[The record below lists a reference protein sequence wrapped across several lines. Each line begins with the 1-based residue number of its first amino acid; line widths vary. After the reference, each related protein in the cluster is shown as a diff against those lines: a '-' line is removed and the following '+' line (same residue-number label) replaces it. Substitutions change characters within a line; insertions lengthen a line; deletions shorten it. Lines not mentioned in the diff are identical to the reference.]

1 MKKFLALLLV
11 LVMAL
16 GLVACSV
23 EQANNGGSNTT
34 NNTQN
39 DTTNNTTDDTTG
51 DTTGEA
57 VEISLWTYPIGDWGK
72 PEVVSEIIAKFNE
85 KYPNITV
92 THQLLD
98 YSNGD
103 AQVNTAMEGGTVG
116 DIIME
121 GPERL
126 VSNWGANGKMVDLS
140 DMWTDEMK
148 ADMASA
154 SIEKACQWTD
164 GAYYEYPL
172 CMTTHC
178 MAINYEAFEA
188 AGALQY
194 IDEETRTWTTDDFV
208 KACEALRDAGYS
220 VPGIVYCGGT
230 GGDQGTRA
238 LVRNLYSA
246 DFTDAE
252 HTKYTM
258 NSENGIKGLQLLID
272 MVNDKSMT
280 YDAGIVAS
288 DELTLFANGTSCMS
302 LCWNASNWANY
313 ASQTNFT
320 PFAMTFPS
328 DDGQPELDGG
338 IWGFGIVD
346 KGDQAKIDAAKT
358 FIDFVCNDESQ
369 ASDSVYATG
378 FFPVSSSLGDIY
390 AGTEKEGYSEFMMF
404 MPYLGDYYNV
414 TPKWAEQR
422 TAWFEML
429 QAAFSSGDAASALA
443 EYDTKANG

>member
-272 MVNDKSMT
+272 MVNNKSMT

-378 FFPVSSSLGDIY
+378 FFPVRSSLGDIY

>member
-23 EQANNGGSNTT
+23 EQTNNGGNNTA

-39 DTTNNTTDDTTG
+39 DTEDTG
-51 DTTGEA
+51 DTSGEA
-57 VEISLWTYPIGDWGK
+57 VEIALWTYPIGDWGK

-258 NSENGIKGLQLLID
+258 NSETGIKGLQLLID
-272 MVNDKSMT
+272 MVDNKSMT

-288 DELTLFANGTSCMS
+288 DELSLFANGTSCMS

-378 FFPVSSSLGDIY
+378 FFPVRSSLGDIY

-414 TPKWAEQR
+414 TPKWTEQR

-443 EYDTKANG
+443 EYDAKANG

>member
-1 MKKFLALLLV
+1 MKRLFCLALALLLC
-11 LVMAL
+11 LSL
-16 GLVACSV
+16 FGCHGQR
-23 EQANNGGSNTT
+23 EQAAFTVPSAEGSLEESYEITFWAK
-34 NNTQN
+34 N
-39 DTTNNTTDDTTG
+39 DTNMRQTDIYRRAIEEFQD
-51 DTTGEA
+51 
-57 VEISLWTYPIGDWGK
+57 L
-72 PEVVSEIIAKFNE
+72 
-85 KYPNITV
+85 YPNITV

-164 GAYYEYPL
+164 GAFYEYPL

-194 IDEETRTWTTDDFV
+194 IDEENRTWTTDDFQ
-208 KACEALRDAGYS
+208 AAMQALKDSGAAP
-220 VPGIVYCGGT
+220 VNGIVYCGGT

-258 NSENGIKGLQLLID
+258 NSETGIKGLQLLID
-272 MVNDKSMT
+272 MVDNKSMT

-288 DELTLFANGTSCMS
+288 DELSLFANGTSCMS
-302 LCWNASNWANY
+302 FCWNASNWATY
-313 ASQTNFT
+313 ASQTEFT

-369 ASDSVYATG
+369 AADSVYATG
-378 FFPVSSSLGDIY
+378 FFPARSSLGDIY

-414 TPKWAEQR
+414 TPKWTEQR

-443 EYDTKANG
+443 EYDTKANS

>member
-1 MKKFLALLLV
+1 MKKFLVLLLV

-378 FFPVSSSLGDIY
+378 FFPVRSSLGDIY

>member
-23 EQANNGGSNTT
+23 EQTNNGGGNTT

-39 DTTNNTTDDTTG
+39 DTADDTG
-51 DTTGEA
+51 DTSGEA

-98 YSNGD
+98 YTNGD

-194 IDEETRTWTTDDFV
+194 IDEENRTWTTDDFV
-208 KACEALRDAGYS
+208 KACEALRDAGYA

-288 DELTLFANGTSCMS
+288 DELTLFANGTACMS
-302 LCWNASNWANY
+302 FCWNASNWAAY
-313 ASQTNFT
+313 ASQTSFT
-320 PFAMTFPS
+320 PFAMTFPT

-369 ASDSVYATG
+369 AVDSVYATG
-378 FFPVSSSLGDIY
+378 FFPARASLGDIY
-390 AGTEKEGYSEFMMF
+390 AGTEKEGYSEFLMF

-414 TPKWAEQR
+414 TPKWTEQR

-429 QAAFSSGDAASALA
+429 QSAFSSGDAASALA

>member
-1 MKKFLALLLV
+1 MKKVLALLLT
-11 LVMAL
+11 LAMLATL
-16 GLVACSV
+16 AACSV
-23 EQANNGGSNTT
+23 QKEGNNGAANSG
-34 NNTQN
+34 N
-39 DTTNNTTDDTTG
+39 DSEGG
-51 DTTGEA
+51 DTATTA
-57 VEISLWTYPIGDWGK
+57 ITMWTYPIGNWGNAETVDGILAEFNK
-72 PEVVSEIIAKFNE
+72 VHPEISVKVE
-85 KYPNITV
+85 Y
-92 THQLLD
+92 LD

-103 AQVNTAMEGGTVG
+103 GMVNTALEGGTAP

-121 GPERL
+121 GPDRL
-126 VSNWGANGKMVDLS
+126 VANWGAAGKMVDLS
-140 DMWTDEMK
+140 DMWTDEVK
-148 ADMASA
+148 ADIAATSEVVESA
-154 SIEKACQWTD
+154 CKWTD

-194 IDEETRTWTTDDFV
+194 IDEETHTWTTENFV
-208 KACEALRDAGYS
+208 KACEALRDAGYA

-302 LCWNASNWANY
+302 FCWNASNWATY
-313 ASQTNFT
+313 ASQAGFT
-320 PFAMTFPS
+320 PFAMTFPT

-378 FFPVSSSLGDIY
+378 FFPARSSLGDIY
-390 AGTEKEGYSEFMMF
+390 AGTEKEGYSEFLMF

-414 TPKWAEQR
+414 TPKWSEQR

-443 EYDTKANG
+443 EYDAKANS

>member
-378 FFPVSSSLGDIY
+378 FFPVRSSLGDIY

-414 TPKWAEQR
+414 TPKWTEQR

>member
-148 ADMASA
+148 ANMASA

-378 FFPVSSSLGDIY
+378 FFPVRSSLGDIY

-414 TPKWAEQR
+414 TPEWAEQR

>member
-164 GAYYEYPL
+164 GAFYEYPL

-208 KACEALRDAGYS
+208 KACEALRDAGYA

-378 FFPVSSSLGDIY
+378 FFPVRSSLGDIY

>member
-230 GGDQGTRA
+230 GGDQGSRA

-378 FFPVSSSLGDIY
+378 FFPVRSSLGDIY

>member
-23 EQANNGGSNTT
+23 EQANNGGSNTAT
-34 NNTQN
+34 NNTAN
-39 DTTNNTTDDTTG
+39 DTTDDTG
-51 DTTGEA
+51 DTSGEA

-164 GAYYEYPL
+164 GAFYEYPL

-194 IDEETRTWTTDDFV
+194 IDEENRTWTTDDFV

-258 NSENGIKGLQLLID
+258 NSETGIKGLQLLID
-272 MVNDKSMT
+272 MVDNKSMT

-288 DELTLFANGTSCMS
+288 DELSLFANGTACMS
-302 LCWNASNWANY
+302 FCWNASNWATY
-313 ASQTNFT
+313 ASQTDFT

-369 ASDSVYATG
+369 AADSVYATG
-378 FFPVSSSLGDIY
+378 FFPARSSLGDIY